1 MDVFK
6 PDRHAYKAQRDAA
19 EASSALVA
27 GASGSAAA
35 ENLYRDVN
43 TFAYA
48 DHKPS
53 EDAIDRVIGRLNV
66 DLDRRSKRSRERK
79 NEDDGDV
86 TYINESNK
94 HFNKKLERYL
104 HAHTQD
110 IRDNLE
116 RGTAL

>member
-6 PDRHAYKAQRDAA
+6 PDRAAYRAQRDAA
-19 EASSALVA
+19 EASSALA
-27 GASGSAAA
+27 AGSAGNALA
-35 ENLYRDVN
+35 DNLYRDVN

-53 EDAIDRVIGRLNV
+53 EEAIDRVIGKLNV
-66 DLDRRSKRSRERK
+66 DLDKRAKRSRERK
-79 NEDDGDV
+79 NDDDGDV

-104 HAHTQD
+104 HSHTQD